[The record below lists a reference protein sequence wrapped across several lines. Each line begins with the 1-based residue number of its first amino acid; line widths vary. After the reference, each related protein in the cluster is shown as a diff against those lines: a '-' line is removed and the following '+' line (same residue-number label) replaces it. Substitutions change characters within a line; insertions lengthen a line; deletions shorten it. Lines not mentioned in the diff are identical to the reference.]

1 MKFSLAYFVTPHG
14 FGHGARAAAIMEAV
28 YQRHPDCHF
37 EIFTQV
43 PEWVFADSTHAPF
56 NYHALLTDLGL
67 AQKTPLVVDLP
78 ETVRRLDGLMPFEA
92 KLIQQLAAQV
102 QEAGCRAVLCDVAA
116 LGLAVAQAAGLPSVL
131 IENFTWDWIYEPYL
145 AEEPR
150 LERHME
156 YLRGYYM
163 VATHHFQVAPVCHVQ
178 PRATQ
183 ILPLS
188 RQPRQTPAEVRQ
200 QLGLTPAHP
209 LILLTMGGMDS
220 DWQTVVAQLHAAQ
233 DVNFVIP
240 GGSPNGLQREGNVLL
255 LPPRSH
261 IFHPDLLSACS
272 AVVGKLGYS
281 TLAETYYAGIPYAYV
296 ERPGFREY
304 PVLAQFVH
312 QTMQG
317 LEIKAATFESGAW
330 LRELP
335 QLLAL
340 QRLTRSEPNGAHQIA
355 GFILQQFSR
364 PHY

>member
-1 MKFSLAYFVTPHG
+1 MKLSLAFFVTPHG
-14 FGHGARAAAIMEAV
+14 FGHGARAAALMQAIH
-28 YQRHPDCHF
+28 QRQPQCHF

-43 PEWVFADSTHAPF
+43 PEWVFEVSTEAPF
-56 NYHALLTDLGL
+56 KYHALLTDVGL

-92 KLIQQLAAQV
+92 ELIEQLATQV

-156 YLRGYYM
+156 YLRGSYM
-163 VATHHFQVAPVCHVQ
+163 AATHHFQVAPVCHIQ
-178 PRATQ
+178 PHATQ
-183 ILPLS
+183 IPPLS

-200 QLGLTPAHP
+200 QLGLTPAQP

-233 DVNFVIP
+233 NVNFVIP
-240 GGSPNGLQREGNVLL
+240 GAGQNGLQREGNVLL

-312 QTMQG
+312 QEMQG
-317 LEIKAATFESGAW
+317 LEIKAATFESGTW

-335 QLLAL
+335 HLLAL
-340 QRLTRSEPNGAHQIA
+340 PRLTRSGLNGAHQIA
-355 GFILQQFSR
+355 EFIVER
-364 PHY
+364 